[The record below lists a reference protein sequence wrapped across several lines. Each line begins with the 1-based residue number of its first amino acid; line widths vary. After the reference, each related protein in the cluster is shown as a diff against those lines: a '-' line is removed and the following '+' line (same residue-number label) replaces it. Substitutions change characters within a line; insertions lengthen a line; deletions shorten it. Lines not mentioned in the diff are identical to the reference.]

1 MQGEGEGER
10 DPLRTEAKQNYN
22 EFAHV
27 PLLRSRCVWFCSD
40 SMAFIIDIW
49 DLCIGHS
56 KTKIM
61 QKVKKCSSMVP
72 FWLGLPKV

>member
-1 MQGEGEGER
+1 MQGEGEEGR

-40 SMAFIIDIW
+40 SVAFVIDSW
-49 DLCIGHS
+49 DLYIGHS
-56 KTKIM
+56 KTELIFV
-61 QKVKKCSSMVP
+61 QILHCRI
-72 FWLGLPKV
+72 FRPKNFKP